1 MSDEELTP
9 TPADQW
15 PKDFAET
22 VELPS
27 GGVARLKPPDIF
39 GMVRTNKMPKRVSS
53 ILVKRQTGKEI
64 TEAEALTLIEF
75 LITASFVSPEVTFT
89 KEAGKLCVRDLSD
102 ADKTSVIERMGL
114 A

>member
-1 MSDEELTP
+1 MSDELTP

-15 PKDFAET
+15 PKDVAQT
-22 VELPS
+22 LTLPS
-27 GGVARLKPPDIF
+27 GGVARVKAPDIF
-39 GMVRTNKMPKRVSS
+39 GMVRTSKMPKKVST
-53 ILVKRQTGKEI
+53 ILVKRQTGKAI

-75 LITASFVSPEVTFT
+75 LIAASFVSPEVTFA

-102 ADKTSVIERMGL
+102 ADKTVVIERLGL